1 MFDQQIAS
9 TYVRVIQPE
18 DSPSPVIWEQTVH
31 QGTPAVEGLMHSF
44 LTLTGRSLGPVAVT
58 PENSA
63 RSIVKNVEF
72 RGDGTDTGILAQQ
85 KAWPVGCGNDLDNR
99 CGHPHR
105 HHQRHLSM
113 SP

>member
-18 DSPSPVIWEQTVH
+18 DSPSPVIWEQAVH

-44 LTLTGRSLGPVAVT
+44 LTLTGQSLGPVAAT

-63 RSIVKNVEF
+63 RSIVKKVEF

-85 KAWPVGCGNDLDNR
+85 KPWPVGCGNGTDLDNR
-99 CGHPHR
+99 CSHPIDTTSAIF
-105 HHQRHLSM
+105 Q
-113 SP
+113 